1 MYIQKSLH
9 YKCLVLMF
17 AVLASI
23 SNAIAADSAET
34 VIKRNVDAYN
44 AHDIHA
50 FMATFANDAEIYE
63 FPAKLLMKGSSQ
75 IEDFYANKRFND
87 PTLHLD
93 IANRIVMDH
102 IIVDHEKI
110 VMAYPEGPGR
120 FEAIATYEVQGGKIQ
135 KITLIRGAKT
145 LDSAK

>member
-23 SNAIAADSAET
+23 SNAIADDNAES
-34 VIKRNVDAYN
+34 VIKRHVDAYN
-44 AHDIHA
+44 THDIRA
-50 FMATFANDAEIYE
+50 FMATFANDAEIYD

-87 PTLHLD
+87 STLHLN
-93 IANRIVMDH
+93 IANRIIMDH

-110 VMAYPEGPGR
+110 VMAYPEGTGR
-120 FEAIATYEVQGGKIQ
+120 FEAIATYEVQDGKIQ

-145 LDSAK
+145 LNSAK